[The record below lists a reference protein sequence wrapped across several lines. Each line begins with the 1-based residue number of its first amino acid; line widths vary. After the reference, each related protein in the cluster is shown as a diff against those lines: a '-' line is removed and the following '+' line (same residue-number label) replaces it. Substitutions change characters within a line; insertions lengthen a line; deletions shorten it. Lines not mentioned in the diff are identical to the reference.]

1 MNLQPVRFQLNHAS
15 AKQSGGM
22 YSEREYSIWV
32 SDLPDDITDEDF
44 RKTFS
49 TRYESVVSAKRKFT
63 NFVKQILKELRP
75 DGLHILNLFVIAI
88 VLHFSCSRKSWSR
101 RIGKSLW

>member
-1 MNLQPVRFQLNHAS
+1 
-15 AKQSGGM
+15 M

-49 TRYESVVSAKRKFT
+49 TRYESVVSAKRKLA
-63 NFVKQILKELRP
+63 NFL
-75 DGLHILNLFVIAI
+75 
-88 VLHFSCSRKSWSR
+88 
-101 RIGKSLW
+101 

>member
-1 MNLQPVRFQLNHAS
+1 MTDYYGVSTTREIKYRLNCFAFFYISLTCFIQQPVRFQLNHAS

-32 SDLPDDITDEDF
+32 SDLPIEISEEDF

-49 TRYESVVSAKRKFT
+49 TRYDSVVTAKRKSKYI
-63 NFVKQILKELRP
+63 N
-75 DGLHILNLFVIAI
+75 
-88 VLHFSCSRKSWSR
+88 
-101 RIGKSLW
+101 